1 MWVGGD
7 PPTHRPS
14 GDVQGLL
21 DTSSK
26 LIAEAS
32 HVTEAERKH
41 KVSHSSQPP
50 LPRGLASVAGA
61 SAIL

>member
-1 MWVGGD
+1 VWVGGD
-7 PPTHRPS
+7 PPTHPPS

-32 HVTEAERKH
+32 HGTEAERKH
-41 KVSHSSQPP
+41 KVSHSSRPP
-50 LPRGLASVAGA
+50 CPEA
-61 SAIL
+61 